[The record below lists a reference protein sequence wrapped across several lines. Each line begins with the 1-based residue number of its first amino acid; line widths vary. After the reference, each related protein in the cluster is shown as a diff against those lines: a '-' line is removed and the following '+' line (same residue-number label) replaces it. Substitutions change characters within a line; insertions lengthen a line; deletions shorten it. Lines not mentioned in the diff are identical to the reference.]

1 MFRTL
6 CFAALAACAAAQSVS
21 EIDAEISRLSALRT
35 QHVRRSAGENPKLL
49 TDNDNLV
56 GPSVSLSFPSF
67 GRAPDELDFGNAIRH
82 AAKLVSAMR
91 SHTTLLFGSVLT
103 RSSGFRARATLRK
116 LRHPLIS
123 ASTVRSNN
131 VAARPGCRRLFPLC
145 SVERRQSINVADLE
159 ARLASVET
167 AGLAS
172 VGGEFRVQVCAARRR
187 CLAGRPDGAFW

>member
-56 GPSVSLSFPSF
+56 CQMSLSFPSF

-103 RSSGFRARATLRK
+103 RSSGFHARATLRK
-116 LRHPLIS
+116 LRHPQAMFIS

-131 VAARPGCRRLFPLC
+131 VAGPTWLP
-145 SVERRQSINVADLE
+145 
-159 ARLASVET
+159 ASVPPLQCGT
-167 AGLAS
+167 PP
-172 VGGEFRVQVCAARRR
+172 VHQR
-187 CLAGRPDGAFW
+187 C